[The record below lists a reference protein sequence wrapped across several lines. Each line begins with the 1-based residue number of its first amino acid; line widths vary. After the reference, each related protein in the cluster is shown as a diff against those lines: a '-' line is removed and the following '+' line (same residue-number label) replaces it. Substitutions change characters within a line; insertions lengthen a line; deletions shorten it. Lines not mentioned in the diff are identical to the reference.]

1 MQERMRA
8 RRAASA
14 SAAVLALVLGA
25 AGQALAWGDTG
36 HRIIGELGIQTL
48 PAEVPAF
55 LRAPGV
61 AADVG
66 ELAREPDRWR
76 GSGKVHDNMRDPG
89 HFVDVDDEG
98 KVLGGPSLNAL
109 PATRTD
115 YETALR
121 AVGTESGKAGYLPY
135 SIIDGW
141 QQLAKDFAYW
151 RADVAA
157 VRLEKDP
164 AHKAWLERDRQRREA
179 QTIQDLGVWAHY
191 VGDASQPLHVT
202 VHYNGWG
209 QGPNPE
215 GFTLQRIHTPFE
227 GPFVRANVTP
237 EMVHAQ
243 MAAPQDCHCAI
254 EQETSAYL
262 QRTAAQVL
270 PLYRLEKQG
279 GFTGAD
285 PRGVAFAT
293 ARIAEGAAE
302 LRDLIVEAWNA
313 SATGTVGYPPTPV
326 GQIEAGQAEAYSLLY
341 GDD

>member
-1 MQERMRA
+1 MGSNLPA
-8 RRAASA
+8 GRAA
-14 SAAVLALVLGA
+14 LALAALAFGLGA

-36 HRIIGELGIQTL
+36 HRIIGELGIEAL
-48 PAEVPAF
+48 PREVPEF

-89 HFVDVDDEG
+89 HFVDLDDQG
-98 KVLGGPSLNAL
+98 RILGGPSLGAL
-109 PATRTD
+109 PPTRTD

-121 AVGTESGKAGYLPY
+121 AAGTESGKAGFLPY

-164 AHKAWLERDRQRREA
+164 AHKAWLERDRQRRES

-209 QGPNPE
+209 PGPNPE

-227 GPFVRANVTP
+227 GPFVRANVTAR
-237 EMVHAQ
+237 MVRSK
-243 MAAPQDCHCAI
+243 MAPPQDCHCAI
-254 EQETSAYL
+254 EQRVSGYL
-262 QRTAAQVL
+262 QRTGGEVL
-270 PLYRLEKQG
+270 ALYRLEKQG
-279 GFTGAD
+279 GFMGGDRRGAD
-285 PRGVAFAT
+285 FAST
-293 ARIAEGAAE
+293 QIAAGAAE
-302 LRDLIVEAWNA
+302 LRDLIVAAWNA

-326 GQIEAGQAEAYSLLY
+326 GQVEAGRADAYTLLY

>member
-1 MQERMRA
+1 MRNKM
-8 RRAASA
+8 
-14 SAAVLALVLGA
+14 LALAAIAAWMGA
-25 AGQALAWGDTG
+25 ADQALAWGDTG
-36 HRIIGELGIQTL
+36 HRIIGQLGVETL
-48 PAEVPAF
+48 PDSLPAF

-66 ELAREPDRWR
+66 ELAREPDRSR

-89 HFVDVDDEG
+89 HFVDLDDEG
-98 KVLGGPSLNAL
+98 KVLGGPALSAL
-109 PATRTD
+109 PATKAD

-121 AVGTESGKAGYLPY
+121 AVGTDTTKAGFLPY

-141 QQLAKDFAYW
+141 QQLTKDFAYW

-164 AHKAWLERDRQRREA
+164 AHKAWLERDRQRREG

-209 QGPNPE
+209 PGPNPQ
-215 GFTLQRIHTPFE
+215 GFTTQRIHTPFE
-227 GPFVRANVTP
+227 GPFVRANVT
-237 EMVHAQ
+237 
-243 MAAPQDCHCAI
+243 AAAVRARMPAYEDCHCTI
-254 EQETSAYL
+254 EQHVSNYL
-262 QRTAAQVL
+262 LFTASQVQ
-270 PLYRLEKQG
+270 PLYSLEKQG
-279 GFTGAD
+279 AFMGSD

-293 ARIAEGAAE
+293 VQVAAGAAQ
-302 LRDLIVEAWNA
+302 LRDLVIDAWNA
-313 SATGTVGYPPTPV
+313 SATASIGYPATPV
-326 GQIEAGQAEAYSLLY
+326 GQVEAGQVDAYTLLY

>member
-1 MQERMRA
+1 MLEILRA
-8 RRAASA
+8 GRAALA
-14 SAAVLALVLGA
+14 LAVLASGLGA

-36 HRIIGELGIQTL
+36 HRIIGELGIETL
-48 PAEVPAF
+48 PADVPAF

-89 HFVDVDDEG
+89 HFVDVDDVG
-98 KVLGGPSLNAL
+98 KILGGPALNAL

-121 AVGTESGKAGYLPY
+121 AAGTESGKAGFLPY

-164 AHKAWLERDRQRREA
+164 GHKAWLERDRQRRES

-209 QGPNPE
+209 PGPNPE

-237 EMVHAQ
+237 DIVRAK
-243 MAAPQDCHCAI
+243 MAPPLDCHCAI
-254 EQETSAYL
+254 EQRTSDYL
-262 QRTAAQVL
+262 QHTAAQVL

-279 GFTGAD
+279 GFMGSD
-285 PRGVAFAT
+285 PRGVDFA
-293 ARIAEGAAE
+293 ALQVAAGAAE
-302 LRDLIVEAWNA
+302 LRDLIVAAWNA

-326 GQIEAGQAEAYSLLY
+326 GQIEAGQADAYTLLY

>member
-1 MQERMRA
+1 MHEILRA
-8 RRAASA
+8 GRT
-14 SAAVLALVLGA
+14 VLALAVMASGTGA
-25 AGQALAWGDTG
+25 ASQALAWGATG
-36 HRIIGELGIQTL
+36 HRIIGELGIETL
-48 PAEVPAF
+48 PADLPAF

-76 GSGKVHDNMRDPG
+76 GGGKAHDNMRDPG
-89 HFVDVDDEG
+89 HFVDVDDDG
-98 KVLGGPSLNAL
+98 KVLGGPALDAL
-109 PATRTD
+109 PVTKSD

-121 AVGTESGKAGYLPY
+121 AAGTESGKAGFLPY

-191 VGDASQPLHVT
+191 VGDASQPLHVS

-209 QGPNPE
+209 PGPNPE
-215 GFTLQRIHTPFE
+215 GFTLQRIHTPIE
-227 GPFVRANVTP
+227 GPFVRANLTAEGVR
-237 EMVHAQ
+237 AK
-243 MAAPQDCHCAI
+243 MAPPLDCHCAI
-254 EQETSAYL
+254 EQRTSDYL
-262 QRTAAQVL
+262 QHTASQVV
-270 PLYRLEKQG
+270 PLYQLEKQG
-279 GFTGAD
+279 GFMGSD
-285 PRGVAFAT
+285 PRGVEFVTIQVAA
-293 ARIAEGAAE
+293 GAAQ
-302 LRDLIVEAWNA
+302 LRDLIVAAWNA
-313 SATGTVGYPPTPV
+313 SASGTVGYPPTPV
-326 GQIEAGQAEAYSLLY
+326 GQIEAGQADAYTLLY

>member
-1 MQERMRA
+1 MR
-8 RRAASA
+8 SKM
-14 SAAVLALVLGA
+14 LALAVTVAWMGA
-25 AGQALAWGDTG
+25 ADQALAWGDTG
-36 HRIIGELGIQTL
+36 HRIIGELGIETL
-48 PAEVPAF
+48 PDSVPAF

-66 ELAREPDRWR
+66 ELAREPDRSR

-89 HFVDVDDEG
+89 HFVDVDDAG
-98 KVLGGPSLNAL
+98 KVLAGPALNAL
-109 PATRTD
+109 PATKAD

-121 AVGTESGKAGYLPY
+121 AVGTDSTKAGFLPY
-135 SIIDGW
+135 SIVDGW

-164 AHKAWLERDRQRREA
+164 AHKAWLERDRQRRES

-209 QGPNPE
+209 PGPNPE
-215 GFTLQRIHTPFE
+215 GFTTQRIHTPFE
-227 GPFVRANVTP
+227 GPFVRNNLTP
-237 EMVHAQ
+237 TLVRAR
-243 MAAPQDCHCAI
+243 MAPPQDCHCAI
-254 EQETSAYL
+254 EQQTSDYL
-262 QRTAAQVL
+262 QHTASQVL
-270 PLYRLEKQG
+270 ALYRLEKQG
-279 GFTGAD
+279 GFMGSD
-285 PRGVAFAT
+285 PRGVAFA
-293 ARIAEGAAE
+293 ADQVAAGAAQ

-313 SATGTVGYPPTPV
+313 SASASIGYPATPV
-326 GQIEAGQAEAYSLLY
+326 GQVESGQVDAYTLLY